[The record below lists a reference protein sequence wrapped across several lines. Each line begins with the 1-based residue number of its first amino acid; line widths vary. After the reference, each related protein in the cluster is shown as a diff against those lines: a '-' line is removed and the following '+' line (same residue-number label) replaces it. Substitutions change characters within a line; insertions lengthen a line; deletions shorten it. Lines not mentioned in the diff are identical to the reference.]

1 MSKLRVGT
9 AVPAGGGRPPG
20 RPLHAAPA
28 RRPPGRP
35 CRPTFSIL

>member
-20 RPLHAAPA
+20 RPPP
-28 RRPPGRP
+28 RRPGTPAPGRP